1 MSSRVRHKVFLSYH
15 HDDQYELNKFIRK
28 FDHERDVFIARAV
41 GSHETTDRLIDSNK
55 PDYVMRR
62 IRQDVLS
69 DSTVTVVFIGPKTW
83 TRKYIDWE
91 LAASLRRGPA
101 ARKPNGLLAI
111 LSPKLT
117 AAILPDRLKDNLET
131 GYAQFYP
138 YPNNREQLF
147 RWIEAA
153 FRSREDPETH
163 QQIKNGRRKLKRNL
177 NNHND
182 RASRKPESPG
192 QGTNQAREER
202 QTFTLYIDP
211 KNVRPAKPPYLSTTR
226 RSPKRFAK
234 PTGKYRRRRT
244 SPPIGKG

>member
-1 MSSRVRHKVFLSYH
+1 MTSPVRHKSFIPYDH
-15 HDDQYELNKFIRK
+15 KDQVEVDKFIRD
-28 FDHERDVFIARAV
+28 FDHKGDVLIARAV
-41 GSHETTDRLIDSNK
+41 GRDETMETLIESNN
-55 PDYVMRR
+55 PDYIMRK
-62 IRQDVLS
+62 IREKYMS
-69 DSTVTVVFIGPKTW
+69 DSTVTIVFLGRNTW
-83 TRKYIDWE
+83 SRKFVDWE
-91 LAASLRRGPA
+91 LAASLRRGPGD
-101 ARKPNGLLAI
+101 RKPNGLLAI

-131 GYAQFYP
+131 GYAQFHP

-192 QGTNQAREER
+192 QGTNQARGER

-211 KNVRPAKPPYLSTTR
+211 TNVRPAKPLDLPTTR
-226 RSPKRFAK
+226 RSPKKFAK
-234 PTGKYRRRRT
+234 PTSKYRRRRT
-244 SPPIGKG
+244 PPPIRKG